1 MLLAAITAYS
11 VSVFL
16 HVTAVV
22 VGLGATFAEALM
34 FPVAQKLDPRHLP
47 YVHRLQLVVNQRLA
61 TPALLVVLVTGVYQV
76 GEGDWSFGDAWIS
89 ATFLIVIVIGGLLGA
104 YFVPSDRR
112 LGAQVERD
120 LAETGAPSAGYL
132 TAARRQGAVGA
143 FTGLLIVLAIFL
155 MVTKPGA

>member
-11 VSVFL
+11 VSVFI

-22 VGLGATFAEALM
+22 VGFGATFAEAVM

-47 YVHRLQLVVNQRLA
+47 YVHQLQLTINRWFA
-61 TPALLVVLVTGVYQV
+61 MPALIVVILTGVYQV
-76 GEGDWSFGDAWIS
+76 SDAGWSFGEFWIS
-89 ATFLIVIVIGGLLGA
+89 ATFAIVIVLGGLLGA
-104 YFVPSDRR
+104 YFVPSDQR

-120 LAETGAPSAGYL
+120 LAETGAPSADYL
-132 TAARRQGAVGA
+132 AAAKKQGAIGSL
-143 FTGLLIVLAIFL
+143 TGFLIVVAIFL